1 MPGPA
6 LCLSLLQVL
15 RNRKARAYLALLLGR
30 AAAFAF
36 FMLRSNAIRKRKT
49 RGARHHRRH
58 VILRT
63 AYQSWKLRV
72 FLSAELQRCL
82 SGVFHQVCMLLLQSN
97 SACCGFRFSLA
108 VSVLQYVSD

>member
-82 SGVFHQVCMLLLQSN
+82 SSVFHQVCTLLLQST
-97 SACCGFRFSLA
+97 SACCVFCFSFQLCY
-108 VSVLQYVSD
+108 SQ